1 MHNAVIAGYSRSPF
15 TISYKGELKSLRPE
29 DILAQVIK
37 KLISPSNLNKD
48 DIEDVIVGCA
58 FPEGEQGFNI
68 GKVVTFMCDLPRSVA
83 GMTVNR
89 WCGSSM
95 QAIHNA
101 AGSIS
106 MGSGKVFICAGVES
120 MTRVPMLGFNPMPH
134 PQLLE
139 DNPNV
144 YLSMGITAENV
155 AKKYNIDRKEQ
166 QEFAISSHEK
176 ASNADSKGNFKDE
189 ITSIK
194 NDTIDVT
201 KDGGIRPGTTQEI
214 LDGLKL
220 AFDQNGTV
228 TAGTS
233 SPLTDGAAATL
244 ICEENYAKENGL
256 DILARIKSCAVNG
269 CDPEVMGLGPIGAS
283 RKAMDRAGINSADL
297 GVVELNEA
305 FASQSLACVQDLEL
319 DKKIVNL
326 DGGAIAL
333 GHPLGATGARITG
346 KAAQLLKREGKKYAL
361 ATQCIGLGQGI
372 ATVSYTHL
380 TLPTICSV

>member
-29 DILAQVIK
+29 DILAQVIN

-101 AGSIS
+101 AGSIA

-134 PQLLE
+134 PKLLE

-155 AKKYNIDRKEQ
+155 AKKYKIDRKEQ

-176 ASNADSKGNFKDE
+176 ASIAESKGNLKDE

-194 NDTIDVT
+194 NDSFDVT

-283 RKAMDRAGINSADL
+283 QKAMDRAGINSADL

-305 FASQSLACVQDLEL
+305 FASQSLACLQDLEL

-372 ATVSYTHL
+372 ATVL
-380 TLPTICSV
+380 EAV

>member
-1 MHNAVIAGYSRSPF
+1 MEVKTS
-15 TISYKGELKSLRPE
+15 
-29 DILAQVIK
+29 
-37 KLISPSNLNKD
+37 
-48 DIEDVIVGCA
+48 
-58 FPEGEQGFNI
+58 
-68 GKVVTFMCDLPRSVA
+68 
-83 GMTVNR
+83 GMTVDR

-95 QAIHNA
+95 EAIHIA
-101 AGSIS
+101 AGKIA
-106 MGSGKVFICAGVES
+106 MGSGKVFICGGVES
-120 MTRVPMLGFNPMPH
+120 MTRVNTGFDPIPYPEN
-134 PQLLE
+134 E
-139 DNPNV
+139 KDNPNV
-144 YLSMGITAENV
+144 YFSMGITAENV
-155 AKKYNIDRKEQ
+155 AKKYGISRKEQ
-166 QEFAISSHEK
+166 QDFAISRHQKAHE
-176 ASNADSKGNFKDE
+176 AQTKGKFKNE
-189 ITSIK
+189 IVKIGNCES
-194 NDTIDVT
+194 
-201 KDGGIRPGTTQEI
+201 DGNIRPKSNQET

-228 TAGTS
+228 TAATS

-372 ATVSYTHL
+372 ATVL
-380 TLPTICSV
+380 EAV

>member
-29 DILAQVIK
+29 DILAQVIN
-37 KLISPSNLNKD
+37 KLISPSNLNKN

-176 ASNADSKGNFKDE
+176 ASNADSKGNLKDE

-214 LDGLKL
+214 LDWLKL

-372 ATVSYTHL
+372 ATVL
-380 TLPTICSV
+380 EAV